1 MTPLCLSSSAAD
13 MIERKKKM
21 WHYLQSVCHGRIHL
35 FLYLDVVVVAAVNN
49 GQNTH
54 GPLSSF
60 PLSVSAS
67 LTRFLYLIPCADDDD
82 SGISFSLCLPPHSD
96 KCTHQLGPR
105 GQAL

>member
-1 MTPLCLSSSAAD
+1 MPSSAAD
-13 MIERKKKM
+13 KIEREKKTR
-21 WHYLQSVCHGRIHL
+21 HYLHSVCHGCIHL
-35 FLYLDVVVVAAVNN
+35 FLYLDVVVAAVNN

-82 SGISFSLCLPPHSD
+82 SGISFSLCLPPRSD

>member
-1 MTPLCLSSSAAD
+1 
-13 MIERKKKM
+13 MIEREKRM
-21 WHYLQSVCHGRIHL
+21 RHYLQSVCHGGIHL
-35 FLYLDVVVVAAVNN
+35 VLYLDVVVAAPVNN

-60 PLSVSAS
+60 PLSVSAP